1 MAGVARKSS
10 SQLDISLVVG
20 IGQIVL
26 AGGLIYATW
35 QLKSSTDSLAR
46 NQILPRLTV
55 ESGRYDA
62 NRQSLTFSLQ
72 NTGSGTAYSV
82 KVTGTT
88 PSDGS
93 FVVDTIRPSNNS
105 DLTVGEAIW
114 YTISAIKW
122 DWRDTRLRCQYED
135 ARGHKYS
142 QDLTFSKT
150 DQTKQE

>member
-1 MAGVARKSS
+1 MS
-10 SQLDISLVVG
+10 SQFDITLIVG

-35 QLKSSTDSLAR
+35 QLKTSTDSLAR

-62 NRQSLTFSLQ
+62 NRESLTFSLQ
-72 NTGSGTAYSV
+72 NPGSGTANSV
-82 KVTGTT
+82 KVAGRT
-88 PSDGS
+88 PSDDPI
-93 FVVDTIRPSNNS
+93 VVDTIRPSENS

-114 YTISAIKW
+114 YTASELKG
-122 DWRDTRLRCQYED
+122 DWRDTKLKCQYED

-142 QDLTFSKT
+142 QVLTFPKT
-150 DQTKQE
+150 AST